1 MLAAVG
7 ALEAGDLVGL
17 GALLDRSHASLRD
30 DYEVSTP
37 EIDLLVEA
45 ARAEPDVLGARLT
58 GGGFGGAVVVLTRAG
73 RGAAVGARITRRL
86 AGRTERPATVLVP
99 VRS

>member
-1 MLAAVG
+1 M
-7 ALEAGDLVGL
+7 
-17 GALLDRSHASLRD
+17 
-30 DYEVSTP
+30 
-37 EIDLLVEA
+37 
-45 ARAEPDVLGARLT
+45 LGARLT